1 MIEAEYQEFELTEI
15 ARRMASIVRLGIV
28 AEVDHQAARVR
39 VRYGGEGET
48 ALSAWL
54 PWVTERAGQDRSWW
68 PPEAG
73 EQVLI
78 LAPSGEMAKGVAV
91 GGVYRREHPA
101 PESDPNKHA
110 IHYSDGAVIEYDRS
124 AHRLKAE
131 LPAGGGAEL
140 TADGGVTITGDV
152 TITGEVTVDGG
163 IDATGDIDAEGNVT
177 VGGDVEDSKGSMDE
191 MRGVYNSHTHGV
203 PPGVV
208 VPMPNQ
214 RMT

>member
-1 MIEAEYQEFELTEI
+1 MIETEYQEFELTEI

-39 VRYGGEGET
+39 VSYGGEGET

-54 PWVTERAGQDRSWW
+54 PWVTARAGQDRSWW

-78 LAPSGEMAKGVAV
+78 LAPSGELAKAVVVA
-91 GGVYRREHPA
+91 GVYRSEHPA
-101 PESDPNKHA
+101 PESDPDKHA

-131 LPAGGGAEL
+131 LPEGGEAEV

-152 TITGEVTVDGG
+152 MITGDLEVSGDADVTGS
-163 IDATGDIDAEGNVT
+163 IDAGSDVSDDTGTMANMRTKYNQHVHT
-177 VGGDVEDSKGSMDE
+177 PTAGSPPTPQMD
-191 MRGVYNSHTHGV
+191 
-203 PPGVV
+203 
-208 VPMPNQ
+208 
-214 RMT
+214 

>member
-91 GGVYRREHPA
+91 GGVYRSEHPA
-101 PESDPNKHA
+101 PESDPDKHA

-140 TADGGVTITGDV
+140 TADGGITITGDV
-152 TITGEVTVDGG
+152 MISGDLEVSGDAEVTGSVSAGS
-163 IDATGDIDAEGNVT
+163 
-177 VGGDVEDSKGSMDE
+177 DVSDQDGSMDE
-191 MRGVYNSHTHGV
+191 MRSSYNQHRHTPNSGS
-203 PPGVV
+203 PPT
-208 VPMPNQ
+208 P
-214 RMT
+214 RMD

>member
-54 PWVTERAGQDRSWW
+54 PWVTERAGADRNWW

-140 TADGGVTITGDV
+140 TADGGITITGDV
-152 TITGEVTVDGG
+152 MISGGLTVSGDAEVTGSVSAGS
-163 IDATGDIDAEGNVT
+163 
-177 VGGDVEDSKGSMDE
+177 DVSDQDGSMDE
-191 MRGVYNSHTHGV
+191 MRSSYNQHRHTPNSGS
-203 PPGVV
+203 PPT
-208 VPMPNQ
+208 P
-214 RMT
+214 RMD